1 MSVSTYLT
9 NAFNMMRDWSKD
21 RAGEKQFETAP
32 HVPELTWI
40 MAYDFLYKDQAV
52 ISQLGSTNVYI
63 SAKKENK
70 DLIIPIFVKGKY
82 DQMKVDFDS
91 FINYFTKV
99 RIIKLNNETWAK
111 SKCSCGFF
119 MKNYNCYHLIS
130 VAANLKLT
138 EIPNTYKHVNI
149 EKKSKR
155 GRKAKAKKALLRN

>member
-1 MSVSTYLT
+1 M
-9 NAFNMMRDWSKD
+9 
-21 RAGEKQFETAP
+21 
-32 HVPELTWI
+32 I
-40 MAYDFLYKDQAV
+40 DFLE
-52 ISQLGSTNVYI
+52 
-63 SAKKENK
+63 KENK

-130 VAANLKLT
+130 VAANLKLA